1 MVKRMSQMIDKNVLN
16 KGWNDCLDYL
26 TNDLSNGFLYD
37 LSLREHENFP
47 EKELKNWFK
56 NQKRETTIKDTKI
69 ISAFPA
75 CGKTYAVEELNKR
88 GLIALDSDS
97 SNFSWMERKR
107 TEEELE
113 KAAEIWSSVPR
124 KMSKT
129 WYMTAIEDDL
139 IKVRNPEFPKNYIEH
154 IKENIGK
161 VDYIFV
167 SSHKEVREAL
177 LEAEIPFTLIVP
189 ARDMKAEWIGRCWLR
204 GSGEDF
210 CKMLNINWDKWMD
223 EIIEDGRLNVKYL
236 TYANTY
242 ILTLIDYKKI

>member
-1 MVKRMSQMIDKNVLN
+1 MSQMIDENILN

-26 TNDLSNGFLYD
+26 VNNLDNGFLYG

-56 NQKRETTIKDTKI
+56 NHKRETTIKDTKI

-113 KAAEIWSSVPR
+113 EAAEIWSSVPR

-129 WYMTAIEDDL
+129 WYM
-139 IKVRNPEFPKNYIEH
+139 VFRYR
-154 IKENIGK
+154 
-161 VDYIFV
+161 
-167 SSHKEVREAL
+167 S
-177 LEAEIPFTLIVP
+177 
-189 ARDMKAEWIGRCWLR
+189 
-204 GSGEDF
+204 
-210 CKMLNINWDKWMD
+210 
-223 EIIEDGRLNVKYL
+223 
-236 TYANTY
+236 
-242 ILTLIDYKKI
+242 